1 MSDHNVDLA
10 SLLCSRLC
18 HDLLSPVGAMNNG
31 LELLADENDPEM
43 QKRCMELLV
52 ESATSAANKLKFFR
66 LAFGAA
72 GGFGPSLDPKEA
84 KAVIEA
90 MLRKDRTELQWAV
103 PDALMPKNAV
113 KILLNLALIAN
124 EAMVR
129 GGTLQIGVEVR
140 ETETETEIVVG
151 GTGPKVIFDENIKAA
166 LLGEFDSTKIDSRTA
181 AAWMVYDLSKQG
193 DGMVQFNQSD
203 DENFVIGAIAKTIQ
217 I

>member
-1 MSDHNVDLA
+1 MTDSVDLA

-43 QKRCMELLV
+43 QKRCMELLA
-52 ESATSAANKLKFFR
+52 ESAASAANKLKFFR

-72 GGFGPSLDPKEA
+72 GGFGPHVDPKEA
-84 KAVIEA
+84 KAVIQG

-103 PDALMPKNAV
+103 PDVLMPKNAV

-129 GGTLQIGVEVR
+129 GGTLQIGAEVR
-140 ETETETEIVVG
+140 DDEAEIVIG
-151 GTGPKVIFDENIKAA
+151 GTGPKIIFDEKIKSA
-166 LLGEFDSTKIDSRTA
+166 LLGGMPASEIDSRTA
-181 AAWMVYDLSKQG
+181 AAWMVHDLAKHNG
-193 DGMVQFNQSD
+193 GVVQFNQSD
-203 DENFVIGAIAKTIQ
+203 DKNFVIGAIAKTLKK
-217 I
+217 

>member
-43 QKRCMELLV
+43 QKRCMELLA
-52 ESATSAANKLKFFR
+52 ESAASAANKLKFFR

-72 GGFGPSLDPKEA
+72 GGFGPSVDPKEA
-84 KAVIEA
+84 KAVISS

-103 PDALMPKNAV
+103 PDVLMPKNAV

-129 GGTLQIGVEVR
+129 GGVLQIGAEVR
-140 ETETETEIVVG
+140 ENESEIVIG
-151 GTGPKVIFDENIKAA
+151 GNGPKIIFDENIKKA
-166 LLGEFDSTKIDSRTA
+166 LLGGMEPSKIDSRTA
-181 AAWMVYDLSKQG
+181 AAWMVHDLASRNG
-193 DGMVQFNQSD
+193 GMVQFNQND
-203 DENFVIGAIAKTIQ
+203 DANFVIGAIAKNVTA
-217 I
+217 

>member
-1 MSDHNVDLA
+1 MTDHNVDLA

-43 QKRCMELLV
+43 QKRCMELLA

-72 GGFGPSLDPKEA
+72 GGFGPSVDPKEA
-84 KAVIEA
+84 KAVIGS

-103 PDALMPKNAV
+103 PDGLMPKNAV
-113 KILLNLALIAN
+113 KILLNIALISN

-129 GGTLQIGVEVR
+129 GGTLQIGAEVR
-140 ETETETEIVVG
+140 EGECEIVIG
-151 GTGPKVIFDENIKAA
+151 GTGPKVIFDESIKMA
-166 LLGEFDSTKIDSRTA
+166 LLGELDSSKIDSRTA
-181 AAWMVYDLSKQG
+181 AAWMVHDLAKQG
-193 DGMVQFNQSD
+193 GGMVQFNQSD
-203 DENFVIGAIAKTIQ
+203 AENFVIGAIAKISA
-217 I
+217 